1 MAERRVFIVND
12 QRNVRVLLETLLTSS
27 GYAPVCYDAGRAF
40 LHDLPRLRRGVVLL
54 DVRLPDIDGLE
65 VLTRIRE
72 ESSSL
77 KVIMMTG
84 HADVPAAVR
93 AMQEGAVDFIEK
105 PFSQDALLASLERA
119 LASRQRSTSASN
131 RSVSTMDR
139 LSPRERQVLQGIV
152 AGKTNKLIARDLGI
166 SHRTVEAHRARLMM
180 KSGADSVADL
190 VRIALQG

>member
-1 MAERRVFIVND
+1 MSEQRVFIVND
-12 QRNVRVLLETLLTSS
+12 QRNVRVLLETLLKAS
-27 GYAPVCYDAGRAF
+27 GYAPVCYDEARAF
-40 LHDLPRLRRGVVLL
+40 LDDLPRLRRGIVLL
-54 DVRLPDIDGLE
+54 DVRLPDIDGLT
-65 VLTRIRE
+65 VLAGIRE
-72 ESSSL
+72 KARGL
-77 KVIMMTG
+77 RVIMMTG

-119 LASRQRSTSASN
+119 SN
-131 RSVSTMDR
+131 AREKGIYVPPEAPTIDR

-180 KSGADSVADL
+180 KAGAESVADL
-190 VRIALQG
+190 VRLALAE

>member
-1 MAERRVFIVND
+1 MADRRVFIVND
-12 QRNVRVLLETLLTSS
+12 QRNVRVLLETLLTAS

-40 LHDLPRLRRGVVLL
+40 LHDLPRLKRGLVLL

-65 VLTRIRE
+65 VLARIRE
-72 ESSSL
+72 ENASL

-119 LASRQRSTSASN
+119 SSARQKAVGASRN
-131 RSVSTMDR
+131 VSTMDR

>member
-1 MAERRVFIVND
+1 MPDRRVFIVND

-27 GYAPVCYDAGRAF
+27 GYSPVCYDAGRAF
-40 LHDLPRLRRGVVLL
+40 LHDLPRLKRGMVLL

-65 VLTRIRE
+65 VLARIRE
-72 ESSSL
+72 ENTSL

-105 PFSQDALLASLERA
+105 PFSQDALLSSLERA
-119 LASRQRSTSASN
+119 SSARQKAAGTAKN
-131 RSVSTMDR
+131 TSTMDR

>member
-40 LHDLPRLRRGVVLL
+40 LHDLPRLKRGVVLL

-65 VLTRIRE
+65 VLARIRD
-72 ESSSL
+72 ESTSL

-119 LASRQRSTSASN
+119 SSARQKAVGATRNT
-131 RSVSTMDR
+131 STMDR

>member
-1 MAERRVFIVND
+1 MPDRRVFIVND

-40 LHDLPRLRRGVVLL
+40 LHDLPRLKRGMVLL

-65 VLTRIRE
+65 VLARIRE
-72 ESSSL
+72 ENTNL

-119 LASRQRSTSASN
+119 SSARQKAVGAAKN
-131 RSVSTMDR
+131 VSTMDR

-190 VRIALQG
+190 VRIALQD

>member
-1 MAERRVFIVND
+1 MPDRRVFIVND

-40 LHDLPRLRRGVVLL
+40 LHDLPRLKRGMVLL

-65 VLTRIRE
+65 VLARIGE
-72 ESSSL
+72 ENTNL

-119 LASRQRSTSASN
+119 SSARQKGAGAAKN
-131 RSVSTMDR
+131 ISTMDR

>member
-12 QRNVRVLLETLLTSS
+12 QRNVRVLLETLLTAS

-40 LHDLPRLRRGVVLL
+40 LHDLPRLKRGVVLL
-54 DVRLPDIDGLE
+54 DVRLPDIDGLA
-65 VLTRIRE
+65 VLARIQE
-72 ESSSL
+72 ETNSL

-119 LASRQRSTSASN
+119 SSARQKSIAASRNT
-131 RSVSTMDR
+131 STMDR